1 MNHFSLSRA
10 WRMCRLLLNV
20 SELLRPRSLVR
31 VSILISVCGSIII
44 YLLVRHNAFHTMAI
58 ALHICALLSTV
69 NIATNAL
76 LTKNASLQ
84 LLTLPAT
91 TGEKYLAIWLTML
104 IYAPIVY
111 AINIPFASLV
121 LNALHVFLAPTEE
134 PWRWIFADS
143 STKDV
148 FTFFFM
154 LGMTAIS
161 LLVSLSSTHPRR
173 RFIPRLLI
181 FLPCLLPLL
190 PAVGKGIGWLPGDI
204 ARISTALLLAVTLPG
219 YVVWGYFQ
227 LRKAEYN

>member
-31 VSILISVCGSIII
+31 VSILISVCGGIIT
-44 YLLVRHNAFHTMAI
+44 YLLARHNAFHMMVI
-58 ALHICALLSTV
+58 ALHICALLTTV

-111 AINIPFASLV
+111 VINIPFASLV

-143 STKDV
+143 S
-148 FTFFFM
+148 
-154 LGMTAIS
+154 

-173 RFIPRLLI
+173 RFISRLLI
-181 FLPCLLPLL
+181 FLPCMLPLL

-204 ARISTALLLAVTLPG
+204 ARISTALLLAITLPG